1 MYRCYFSVIDYRDH
15 YSYDPDVCKS
25 FETLEE
31 ARSWAES
38 MTNEHVSYKF
48 DTAILNGKRVD
59 VNKYFLEIDYGVES
73 IKDNMIRQLQ
83 EKIESLKSSS
93 TIEEVLRF
101 NNVWLYPVQGLD
113 KVLN

>member
-15 YSYDPDVCKS
+15 RSYDPDVCES

-38 MTNEHVSYKF
+38 KTDDDVSYKLK
-48 DTAILNGKRVD
+48 DAILNGKRID
-59 VNKYFLEIDYGVES
+59 INKYFLELDYGVDI
-73 IKDNMIRQLQ
+73 IKENMIRQLQ

-101 NNVWLYPVQGLD
+101 NRVWLYPVQGLN
-113 KVLN
+113 KVGK